1 MKIIKSPDPNKA
13 HGHDSF
19 NIGTLKNYGNSM
31 CRPLELIQRIAWPM
45 SYFSYLTAKKE
56 TAPVHKKVI
65 NSV

>member
-13 HGHDSF
+13 TVMIAS
-19 NIGTLKNYGNSM
+19 NMGTLKNYGNSI
-31 CRPLELIQRIAWPM
+31 CRTLELIQRIAWPM